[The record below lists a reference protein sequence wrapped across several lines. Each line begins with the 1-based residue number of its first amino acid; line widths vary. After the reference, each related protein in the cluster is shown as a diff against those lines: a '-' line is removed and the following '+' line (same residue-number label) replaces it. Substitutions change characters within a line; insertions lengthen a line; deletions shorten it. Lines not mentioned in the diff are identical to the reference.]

1 MSPMTNFEVHAG
13 EGEKQ
18 VTIHVDID
26 PAVVAKVMADH
37 PPSHDEQRADEALGK
52 STHLVSVDVTGL
64 TLAEVHS
71 KVGTTEFL
79 PSLNVS
85 LVPGDVKNELQG
97 QVHADIIKESWAQ
110 IGGVTVT
117 SGIGTELDYQHSN
130 GMAAK
135 LDLNNE
141 VRFKSA
147 TFTATVTTDLSGPQP
162 HVEAVVGLKFTL

>member
-1 MSPMTNFEVHAG
+1 MTNFDVHAG

-26 PAVVAKVMADH
+26 PAVVAKVMSNH
-37 PPSHDEQRADEALGK
+37 PPSHEEQRVDEIQGK
-52 STHLVSVDVTGL
+52 STHLVSADFTGL
-64 TLAEVHS
+64 TLAEIHT
-71 KVGTTEFL
+71 KLGTTEFL
-79 PSLNVS
+79 PSYNVS

-97 QVHADIIKESWAQ
+97 QVHADVIKESWTQ

-117 SGIGTELDYQHSN
+117 SGIGAELDYQHSN

-141 VRFKSA
+141 VRFKSC
-147 TFTATVTTDLSGPQP
+147 TFTATVTTDLSGSQP
-162 HVEAVVGLKFTL
+162 HVEAVVGLKFSI